1 MLCMCIMNINI
12 YIYTN
17 VRIYTYIYIM
27 NVCIHIYICEYVC
40 LVHIRA
46 SSMRP
51 ALQGAN
57 KFFTLAMR
65 PVQPLTWAKMVMAA
79 VDTKESTFNF

>member
-1 MLCMCIMNINI
+1 
-12 YIYTN
+12 
-17 VRIYTYIYIM
+17 M
-27 NVCIHIYICEYVC
+27 NVCIHIYIYICEYVC

>member
-1 MLCMCIMNINI
+1 
-12 YIYTN
+12 
-17 VRIYTYIYIM
+17 
-27 NVCIHIYICEYVC
+27 
-40 LVHIRA
+40 
-46 SSMRP
+46 MRP

-79 VDTKESTFNF
+79 VDTEESTFNF